1 MKIGLVCPYNFIKG
15 GGVQEVIRALYDGLT
30 ARGHDVVIITPQ
42 PHDPFADEG
51 RRVIFLGS
59 AVDFKAPTTTAQISM
74 SVLTDE
80 IDAMLEAQQFD
91 VINFHEP
98 GVPMLSRQILSRSR
112 AVNVATFHA
121 KLPDTPVSRA
131 LQRATLPYTK
141 PLLKHI
147 DYFTAVSQ
155 AAAES
160 LHSFAPKA
168 DVHIVPNG
176 INLNYFKP
184 ARNVVEQPNPTIFYI
199 GRLERRKGVKY
210 LLRAFEL
217 LHKTMP
223 EVRLVIA
230 GDGVDREKLELTAH
244 ELHIAPFVH
253 FMGYVDDDTKLEL
266 LRTSSLF
273 CAPAIFGES
282 FGVVLLEAMA
292 CGLVTVAGNNPGYSG
307 VMTGLGSIS
316 LIDPKD
322 TREFAS
328 RLELLLA
335 DTALRELWRKW
346 ALETVKQYDYER
358 VVSQYEA
365 AYKTALAQHADTPV
379 AIKNNRR

>member
-1 MKIGLVCPYNFIKG
+1 MKIGLVCPYNFVKG
-15 GGVQEVIRALYDGLT
+15 GGVQEVIRALYDGLV
-30 ARGHDVVIITPQ
+30 AKGHDVVIITPQ
-42 PHDPFADEG
+42 PHDPFTDEG

-80 IDAMLEAQQFD
+80 IDTMLETQQFD

-147 DYFTAVSQ
+147 DYFTAVSP

-176 INLNYFKP
+176 IDLKHFKP
-184 ARNVVEQPNPTIFYI
+184 AQGAAEQPNPTILYI

-210 LLRAFEL
+210 LLRAFQL
-217 LHKTMP
+217 LHETMP
-223 EVRLVIA
+223 GIRLVIA
-230 GDGVDREKLELTAH
+230 GDGVDREKLELEAR
-244 ELHIAPFVH
+244 ELHIASYVNFL
-253 FMGYVDDDTKLEL
+253 GYVDDKTKLEL
-266 LRTSSLF
+266 LQTSSLF

-282 FGVVLLEAMA
+282 FGIVLLEAMA

-307 VMTGLGSIS
+307 VMTGLGGIS

-322 TREFAS
+322 TPDFAS
-328 RLELLLA
+328 RLKLLLA
-335 DTALRELWRKW
+335 DTDLRELWRKW
-346 ALETVKQYDYER
+346 ALETVKQYDYRR
-358 VVSQYEA
+358 VVEQYEA
-365 AYKTALAQHADTPV
+365 AYRTALAQRADAPV
-379 AIKNNRR
+379 VLKSTRH